1 MMASAKMVP
10 GYFFV
15 MFVKH
20 QAKRVF
26 IADRTRTKGA
36 FGQATEIV

>member
-1 MMASAKMVP
+1 
-10 GYFFV
+10 

-26 IADRTRTKGA
+26 IADRTKTKGA